1 MNYVINYYEKDAG
14 KGKESH
20 GQAINGTRPR
30 HRHKYTKYKMN
41 LGMMMVMCNKQHL
54 RISKWGV
61 LT

>member
-1 MNYVINYYEKDAG
+1 MNYVINYNEKDAG
-14 KGKESH
+14 KGKESR
-20 GQAINGTRPR
+20 GQAINRTRPI
-30 HRHKYTKYKMN
+30 HRHKYTKYKMS